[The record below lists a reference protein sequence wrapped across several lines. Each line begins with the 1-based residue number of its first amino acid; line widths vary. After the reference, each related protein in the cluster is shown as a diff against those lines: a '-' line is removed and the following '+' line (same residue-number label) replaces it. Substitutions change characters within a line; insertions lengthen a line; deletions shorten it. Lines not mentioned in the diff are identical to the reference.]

1 MGLPVP
7 SGAGCCW
14 SVDAVWWL
22 VGRTNSPQRT
32 AAKHLPWAN
41 RFHHHASQTTCRFL
55 WRALA
60 TDELD
65 GLGIWLVSLARHLG
79 SLPSA
84 ILWVSMLFMEERLCC
99 TVMVDSRL
107 GW

>member
-1 MGLPVP
+1 V
-7 SGAGCCW
+7 
-14 SVDAVWWL
+14 
-22 VGRTNSPQRT
+22 T
-32 AAKHLPWAN
+32 A
-41 RFHHHASQTTCRFL
+41 
-55 WRALA
+55 
-60 TDELD
+60 ELD

-99 TVMVDSRL
+99 VVMVDTRL